1 MEQVIDKDYGEL
13 TVKAVKHKLW
23 PVSYIDD
30 EGKQVDALYSFNPSR
45 VDKSYWIG
53 EAFTVETLHPIKMDA
68 DYKQAK
74 IDALKAQIAKLEAGD
89 E

>member
-1 MEQVIDKDYGEL
+1 METVTDKDYGEL

-30 EGKQVDALYSFNPSR
+30 DGKQVDTLYSFDPSR
-45 VDKSYWIG
+45 VDKTYFVN
-53 EAFTVETLHPIKMDA
+53 EPFFVETLHPAKMDDTA
-68 DYKQAK
+68 RLEKIAK
-74 IDALKAQIAKLEAGD
+74 LKAQIAKLEAGD

>member
-1 MEQVIDKDYGEL
+1 MEVTDKDYGEL

-23 PVSYIDD
+23 PVSYVDD
-30 EGKQVDALYSFNPSR
+30 EGNQQDSVYTFAPRACEN
-45 VDKSYWIG
+45 YWIG
-53 EAFTVETLHPIKMDA
+53 EASTVETLHPIKMDS

>member
-1 MEQVIDKDYGEL
+1 MEVTDKDYGEL
-13 TVKAVKHKLW
+13 TVKAVKHKVW

-45 VDKSYWIG
+45 VDKSYWVG
-53 EAFTVETLHPIKMDA
+53 EAFTVETLHPAKMDDTA
-68 DYKQAK
+68 RLEK
-74 IDALKAQIAKLEAGD
+74 IAKLKSQIERLEAGD

>member
-1 MEQVIDKDYGEL
+1 MEVTDKDYGEL

-30 EGKQVDALYSFNPSR
+30 EGKQVDTLYSFDPSR
-45 VDKSYWIG
+45 VDKTYWVG
-53 EAFTVETLHPIKMDA
+53 EPFFVETLHTKAMNDN
-68 DYKQAK
+68 YRLNK
-74 IDALKAQIAKLEAGD
+74 IAALKEKIAKLEAGD

>member
-1 MEQVIDKDYGEL
+1 MEVTDKDYGEL

-23 PVSYIDD
+23 PVSYIND
-30 EGKQVDALYSFNPSR
+30 EGKQVDTLYCFNPAE
-45 VDKSYWIG
+45 VCPDYVVG
-53 EAFTVETLHPIKMDA
+53 EAFIVETLHPINMES

-74 IDALKAQIAKLEAGD
+74 IAALKEKIAKLEAGD